1 MIRARNSS
9 QAVWILDHAWDDEF
23 DSFSNIVDVY
33 AGRLRRKLDR
43 PGGGV
48 RLETVRGAGYALRAD
63 ESGRGAGGADEVG
76 RPLG

>member
-1 MIRARNSS
+1 MLSRD
-9 QAVWILDHAWDDEF
+9 WILDHAWDDEF

-63 ESGRGAGGADEVG
+63 EPGGGAGGGGAGEAG
-76 RPLG
+76 RPRG